1 MFTNKK
7 ANKKTKTNIHTEE
20 GQKLKSFSEQY
31 MCPRLYCRDICL
43 TVYKAVCKKKV
54 CKTVEATYG
63 LFKNM

>member
-31 MCPRLYCRDICL
+31 MCPRLYCLDICL
-43 TVYKAVCKKKV
+43 TVYKAVCKKKS
-54 CKTVEATYG
+54 
-63 LFKNM
+63 L